1 MQTPHE
7 INLEPEASQKSRSRV
22 SSVKKSQAKES
33 LHALE
38 DSDKKY
44 IPEKPMKEE
53 KSVKKSAIS
62 KEMEERP
69 E

>member
-1 MQTPHE
+1 M
-7 INLEPEASQKSRSRV
+7 

-33 LHALE
+33 LCALE

-44 IPEKPMKEE
+44 ISEKPMKEE

-62 KEMEERP
+62 KEME
-69 E
+69 